1 MRLIVASHNSHKV
14 EEMSSILR
22 SRGLGVELTSL
33 QELGDEEDIIED
45 GTTLE
50 ANALIK
56 AREVL
61 RRYHADCFSDDTGL
75 EVRALGGAPGV
86 YSARYAGEEH
96 DAKKNMEKLL
106 QEMEGVE
113 DRRARFRTVIALIC
127 QGEEHLFE
135 GIVEGEILLAPSG
148 SEGFGY
154 DPIFRPIG
162 SDVSFAEMRPN
173 EKNSISHRARALEAL
188 ASFLEQ
194 RSLT

>member
-1 MRLIVASHNSHKV
+1 
-14 EEMSSILR
+14 MSSILR